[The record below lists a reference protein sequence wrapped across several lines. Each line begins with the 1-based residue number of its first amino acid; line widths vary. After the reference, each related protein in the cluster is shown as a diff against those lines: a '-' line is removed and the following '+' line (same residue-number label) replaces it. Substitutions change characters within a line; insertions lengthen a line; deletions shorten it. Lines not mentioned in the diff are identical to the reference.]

1 MIFFFFCMTRRPP
14 RSTRTYTLFP
24 YTPLFRS
31 PDQEG
36 HGRLQHFGQVLV
48 ERRFVADEDALLTA
62 QRARNGRQGHDLEAG
77 READAERLELLAVM
91 IEDFLAYLFGR
102 DAERPRPHGADVNEL
117 ARHSEVIAH
126 IDRKSVVSG
135 KSVSVLVYL
144 VGRRDIKKKKPHA
157 H

>member
-1 MIFFFFCMTRRPP
+1 MSFVFFLMIRRPP
-14 RSTRTYTLFP
+14 RSTRTDTLFP
-24 YTPLFRS
+24 YTTLFRS
-31 PDQEG
+31 GGDDDRLPAPDQEG

-102 DAERPRPHGADVNEL
+102 DAERPRPHGAAVNEL
-117 ARHSEVIAH
+117 A
-126 IDRKSVVSG
+126 DRQSTHLNS
-135 KSVSVLVYL
+135 S
-144 VGRRDIKKKKPHA
+144 
-157 H
+157 